1 MGVHTMTML
10 RPVGCLLALALS
22 AALPAQAQTTIDM
35 SKITCEQWLAYK
47 VADPDQIAIWLSGWY
62 SSKQNNTLLEVQKL
76 KAEVSRLKEICI
88 RNLDVPL
95 MKVVQDQIDSKK

>member
-1 MGVHTMTML
+1 MMML
-10 RPVGCLLALALS
+10 RSVGCMLALALS

-62 SSKQNNTLLEVQKL
+62 SSKRNNTILEVQKL
-76 KAEVSRLKEICI
+76 KAEVGRLKDICI
-88 RNLDVPL
+88 RNLDAPL
-95 MKVVQDQIDSKK
+95 MKVVEEQINSKK